1 MTIKIKSLKN
11 IFQLF
16 SIKILFLAMLSVFSF
31 SSFAIDETNPYAL
44 MNETAEKVF
53 ARMKEEQSQIKAN
66 PDHLRTIVKEEL
78 IPYVHVKYAGALVL
92 GQYYQ
97 SATEEE
103 RTAFFNAFEAYL
115 TQVYGQ
121 ALASYTDQEITIAPE
136 QSYEGKET
144 VSIRVT
150 IIDKGGRPPIR
161 LDFSWRKN
169 TQTGKWQ
176 AFDMAAEGI
185 SMINTKQTEWAGL
198 LRQSGIAGLISQLEK
213 DANIQISL
221 GK

>member
-1 MTIKIKSLKN
+1 MAAKTFLLAVLS
-11 IFQLF
+11 LF
-16 SIKILFLAMLSVFSF
+16 SASI
-31 SSFAIDETNPYAL
+31 FAVDDTNPYAL
-44 MNETAEKVF
+44 MNETADKVF
-53 ARMKEEQSQIKAN
+53 ARMKSEQSQIQQN
-66 PDHLRTIVKEEL
+66 PDHLRVIVKEEL
-78 IPYVHVKYAGALVL
+78 LPYVHVKYAGALVL

-103 RTAFFNAFEAYL
+103 RNAFFKAFEAYL

-121 ALASYTDQEITIAPE
+121 ALASYTDQEITIAKE

-150 IIDKGGRPPIR
+150 IIDKGGRPPLR

-176 AFDMAAEGI
+176 AFDMSAEGI
-185 SMINTKQTEWAGL
+185 SMITTKQTEWSGL

-213 DANIQISL
+213 DAKIQISL